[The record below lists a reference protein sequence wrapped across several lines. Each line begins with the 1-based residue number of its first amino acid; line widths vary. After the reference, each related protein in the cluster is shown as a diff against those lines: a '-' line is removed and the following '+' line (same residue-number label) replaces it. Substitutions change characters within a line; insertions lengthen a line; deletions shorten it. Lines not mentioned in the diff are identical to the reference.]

1 MKMEALRNGKR
12 WSVNECLQLHREFEL
27 LNLSVVEIA
36 VRHNRTPKAIM
47 FKLDQEGL
55 ADYNVLYLNSNIH
68 SKKDF
73 YNVEDDEEYES
84 KDNVSELSNEKSE
97 QDDDIVTDLKNK
109 LNRLEKQVL
118 DLTDLLSK
126 QVKNKSLF

>member
-68 SKKDF
+68 TKKDF